1 VIETYVSI
9 TVPSPNP
16 DLPHSDTKAR
26 LLDAAE
32 RLFAQAGIA
41 ATSMRAVTAE
51 AGANVA
57 AVHYHFGSK
66 GELLRAVFERRIAP
80 VNEERLKRLD
90 ELEAAG
96 QGPSVD
102 ALVEA
107 LVRPGLEFASRH
119 PGLSELVGLLQAE
132 PADEVGA
139 LFEEVFA
146 ETIERF
152 TAALARAL
160 PELDEETLHARYGFA
175 IGAMIAVIAH
185 RGPFATDPQLVIPD
199 LVRFLSAGMKAPVAS
214 SSPSPAPTREPS

>member
-1 VIETYVSI
+1 MA
-9 TVPSPNP
+9 SPESSNS
-16 DLPHSDTKAR
+16 LTDTKAR

-32 RLFAQAGIA
+32 RLFARAGIA

-51 AGANVA
+51 AEANVA

-90 ELEAAG
+90 DLEAAG
-96 QGPSVD
+96 RGPSVD

-107 LVRPGLEFASRH
+107 LVRPALEFASRH

-175 IGAMIAVIAH
+175 IGAMVAVITH
-185 RGPFATDPQLVIPD
+185 RGPFATDPAKVIPD
-199 LVRFLSAGMKAPVAS
+199 LVRFLSAGMKAPAAPSIAS
-214 SSPSPAPTREPS
+214 AVPTRETP